1 MLKSRLI
8 SCLMAILGFTLT
20 VGAKCVTASPL
31 SIAVGETAEFYV
43 YLESTSDN
51 IVSLQMDIQLPEGL
65 TLNTEKCVLTS
76 HVADTEQQVF
86 VGSVG
91 VRLYR
96 LVTTSYN
103 FIQFPRE
110 KGTFLKISVTADKNF
125 KGGTV
130 NLKNMIAVN
139 TSSKSFT
146 LGDENITANKI
157 TIKEGDI
164 NCDGNVNVSDVMQVV
179 NYIADP
185 QNTLYTSWM
194 DINRDEKI
202 DVADVM
208 RIVNSILY

>member
-65 TLNTEKCVLTS
+65 TLNTEKCVLTD

-164 NCDGNVNVSDVMQVV
+164 NCDGLVNISDVMKIV
-179 NYIADP
+179 NYLVSP
-185 QNTLYTSWM
+185 KNNLYTSRM
-194 DINRDEKI
+194 DLNKD
-202 DVADVM
+202 DVVNVTDVM
-208 RIVNSILY
+208 TVVNILFE

>member
-1 MLKSRLI
+1 
-8 SCLMAILGFTLT
+8 MAILGFTLT

-130 NLKNMIAVN
+130 SLKNMIAVN

-164 NCDGNVNVSDVMQVV
+164 NCDGNVNVSDVMQIV

-185 QNTLYTSWM
+185 QNTLYASWM

-208 RIVNSILY
+208 RIVNSILN

>member
-164 NCDGNVNVSDVMQVV
+164 NCDGNVNVSDVMQIV

-185 QNTLYTSWM
+185 QNTLYASWM

>member
-146 LGDENITANKI
+146 LGDENITAKKI
-157 TIKEGDI
+157 TVLEGDV
-164 NCDGNVNVSDVMQVV
+164 NCDSKVNVADVMQIA
-179 NYIADP
+179 NYITDEK
-185 QNTLYTSWM
+185 NTLYTSWM
-194 DINRDEKI
+194 DINRDNKI
-202 DVADVM
+202 DVTDIM
-208 RIVNSILY
+208 RIVNTILK

>member
-164 NCDGNVNVSDVMQVV
+164 NCDGNVNVSDVMQIV

-185 QNTLYTSWM
+185 QNTLYASWM

-208 RIVNSILY
+208 RIVNSILN

>member
-43 YLESTSDN
+43 YLECTSDN

-76 HVADTEQQVF
+76 HVDDPEQKAF
-86 VGSVG
+86 VGSIETG
-91 VRLYR
+91 LYR

-146 LGDENITANKI
+146 LGDENITAKKI

-164 NCDGNVNVSDVMQVV
+164 NCDGLVNISDVMKIV
-179 NYIADP
+179 NYLVSP
-185 QNTLYTSWM
+185 KNNLYTSRM
-194 DINRDEKI
+194 DLNKD
-202 DVADVM
+202 DVVNVTDVM
-208 RIVNSILY
+208 TVVNILFE

>member
-8 SCLMAILGFTLT
+8 SCLIAILGFTLT

-43 YLESTSDN
+43 YLECTSDN
-51 IVSLQMDIQLPEGL
+51 IVSLQMDIQLPAGL
-65 TLNTEKCVLTS
+65 KLNTDQCVLTS
-76 HVADTEQQVF
+76 HVDDPEQKAF
-86 VGSVG
+86 VGSIETG
-91 VRLYR
+91 LYR

-103 FIQFPRE
+103 FVQFPRE
-110 KGTFLKISVTADKNF
+110 KVTFLKISVTADKNF

-164 NCDGNVNVSDVMQVV
+164 NCDGNVNVSDVMQIV

-185 QNTLYTSWM
+185 QNTLYASWM

-208 RIVNSILY
+208 RIVNSILN

>member
-1 MLKSRLI
+1 
-8 SCLMAILGFTLT
+8 MAILGFTLT

-164 NCDGNVNVSDVMQVV
+164 NCDGNVNVSDVMQIV

-185 QNTLYTSWM
+185 QNTLYASWM